1 MSVRF
6 RISSVHSD
14 GTYLY
19 VFNLSGKKP
28 FCISKLKVRRPRKK
42 IMLGYFWN
50 CKKFNMILYKSKMP
64 LRCYF
69 IVLKFSKLCFF
80 KAKFSSQSYG
90 FSSSHVWMWELDH
103 KKSWVPKNWC
113 FCTVV
118 LEKTLESP
126 LDCKE
131 IHQSKDWCWNSNPL
145 ATWWKNWLLRK
156 DPDTE
161 KDWRQEEK
169 GMTENEMFGW
179 HHWLDGHEFEQALG
193 VGDGQ
198 VNLVHPS
205 PQWWD
210 EEGLRRPLSCQLG
223 APGHGRGA

>member
-1 MSVRF
+1 MSLVEKQMIFSRGESELIFIQDPCKAWVALSGHADSVAFQMSVRF
-6 RISSVHSD
+6 RISSD

-80 KAKFSSQSYG
+80 KAKSSSQSYG
-90 FSSSHVWMWELDH
+90 FASSHVWMWELDH
-103 KKSWVPKNWC
+103 KESWVLKNWC

-126 LDCKE
+126 LGCKE

-145 ATWWKNWLLRK
+145 ATWC
-156 DPDTE
+156 
-161 KDWRQEEK
+161 EEL
-169 GMTENEMFGW
+169 T
-179 HHWLDGHEFEQALG
+179 A
-193 VGDGQ
+193 
-198 VNLVHPS
+198 
-205 PQWWD
+205 
-210 EEGLRRPLSCQLG
+210 
-223 APGHGRGA
+223 